1 MPAQIFMRIL
11 RFVHQAPFIQPSPC
25 PSKFLRDLLLNIRLT
40 YTDWA
45 ESPMGPPVS
54 LMTSGLIFTFFFFFK
69 YDC

>member
-1 MPAQIFMRIL
+1 MPAQIFMWIL

-25 PSKFLRDLLLNIRLT
+25 PSKFLRDLLLNMELT
-40 YTDWA
+40 YTDWS

-54 LMTSGLIFTFFFFFK
+54 LMTRAHLYFFFFFK